1 MMGREERREGRNSG
15 REEGKEAAT
24 RERGRHKKKIIA
36 DAYTQ
41 RSPAKSLISS
51 SSHAPPP
58 LSTCWHPYSP
68 RLRSSGT
75 PTLCYSRFSLPSSW
89 AVCQPETHQ
98 MNITSQSSVEIIEI
112 STYNWPS
119 SGQK

>member
-15 REEGKEAAT
+15 REEGKETAT

-51 SSHAPPP
+51 SSHAPPLFP
-58 LSTCWHPYSP
+58 P
-68 RLRSSGT
+68 
-75 PTLCYSRFSLPSSW
+75 LPS
-89 AVCQPETHQ
+89 A
-98 MNITSQSSVEIIEI
+98 SSRTPALRMFIVL
-112 STYNWPS
+112 SLVLFAAPMS
-119 SGQK
+119 AA